1 MIKRVLLSLQSD
13 ADTEM
18 DVRAVNEIV
27 PLWTEA
33 LFVLIRVIDGPVK
46 GEKYLLTNTSAN
58 AMVIDERELYRR
70 QVIAISIA
78 KPQLSPG
85 ETTEVFVISENP
97 GE

>member
-1 MIKRVLLSLQSD
+1 MEARV
-13 ADTEM
+13 A
-18 DVRAVNEIV
+18 NEIV

-33 LFVLIRVIDGPVK
+33 LFVLTRVIDGPLK

-70 QVIAISIA
+70 QVIAISIT